1 MTEKRLD
8 DLIEK
13 SSLEQISNEE
23 LLEVLAA
30 TLKST
35 SRHSKEIKQ
44 KLLSIEN
51 DLNEIKKKIEQP
63 KFAINW
69 GKIEDDEEE
78 PDQD

>member
-44 KLLSIEN
+44 KLSSIEN
-51 DLNEIKKKIEQP
+51 ELIEIKKKIDQP
-63 KFAINW
+63 KFAVNW